1 MAVQTQIQMRRDTA
15 ANWTSTN
22 PTLASGEWGF
32 ETDTGLTKIGNGS
45 TAWTSLNYSSA
56 RTAYKP
62 KSGSYFRT
70 PANQTGGSSFTTNL
84 LYFTPIEIGGGI
96 TVTRIVINTSTVVTS
111 GNIRL
116 GIYGS
121 DTDGLPGSLILD
133 AGTVAATA
141 GAVYQITISQ
151 VLNAGRYWLAGV
163 QQSGSM
169 TIQGFTNTS
178 VFSQGFQIDNNTTN
192 TNPGFPTLSSVTGA
206 LPSTA
211 TGYTINAVG
220 TTMGVAL
227 GII

>member
-45 TAWTSLNYSSA
+45 TAWTLLNYSSA
-56 RTAYKP
+56 SKSYTP

-70 PANQTGGSSFTTNL
+70 PANQTGGTSFTTNL
-84 LYFTPIEIGGGI
+84 LYFTPIEIGGAI
-96 TVTRIVINTSTVVTS
+96 TVTRILINTGTLVTS

-121 DTDGLPGSLILD
+121 DTNGLPGSLVLD
-133 AGTVAATA
+133 AGTVTPTTVAS
-141 GAVYQITISQ
+141 YQITISQ
-151 VLNAGRYWLAGV
+151 ALNAGRYWLAGV

-178 VFSQGFQIDNNTTN
+178 LFSQGFQIDSVTTSN
-192 TNPGFPTLSSVTGA
+192 NPGFPTLSSVTGA

-211 TGYTINAVG
+211 TGYNLNAVT